1 MFAVIFQRL
10 ADESNLPIIIHCAAG
25 KDRSGTMIAVL
36 LKLLGVPDETIAA
49 DYSLSNHTYAHSRKA
64 AQRAFESLKLFGIR
78 EKDLAHLLIA
88 DAKVMAQALHHIDK
102 RYGSVEAYL
111 CDYVGLS
118 QETLQAIRN
127 NLLV

>member
-1 MFAVIFQRL
+1 
-10 ADESNLPIIIHCAAG
+10 
-25 KDRSGTMIAVL
+25 
-36 LKLLGVPDETIAA
+36 
-49 DYSLSNHTYAHSRKA
+49 LSNHTYAHSRKA